1 MQYVISMTSR
11 MVTIAACCVLLLCVL
26 LFVLGFEIGARFVA
40 PPLAAAAEPALPTL
54 SITPAPAAAPAPA
67 PESPA
72 GASSPSAGDTDA
84 APAPSTS

>member
-26 LFVLGFEIGARFVA
+26 LFVLGIEIGARFVA
-40 PPLAAAAEPALPTL
+40 PHDAPATESVNPAL
-54 SITPAPAAAPAPA
+54 SITPAPDTTSDPSAA
-67 PESPA
+67 
-72 GASSPSAGDTDA
+72 ASSPSVGGTDA